1 MGLFL
6 LGMCV
11 FPFCFFLSLILT
23 HLSTFLGYIH
33 KRDLLLSD
41 RISQGTVK
49 DIIKDIFEINFDD
62 DEKEEIYKD
71 WERKPIQL
79 FINSYGGSVY
89 DGLAL
94 IDIIK
99 RSKTPVHTVCIGS
112 CMSMALWVW
121 LSGAKRF
128 VGESATLMFHD
139 VSLFAYD
146 KTEGIKQELNEMIRL
161 QEMLVSEIVGKS
173 MVKEERL
180 RDYISRKAEWYIP
193 ATEAIT
199 LKLADKYYK

>member
-1 MGLFL
+1 MSADKY
-6 LGMCV
+6 
-11 FPFCFFLSLILT
+11 PER
-23 HLSTFLGYIH
+23 H

-94 IDIIK
+94 IDVIK

-161 QEMLVSEIVGKS
+161 QEMLVSEIVEKS
-173 MVKEERL
+173 MIKEETL

-199 LKLADKYYK
+199 LKLADKYYKKRGKVLWFS

>member
-1 MGLFL
+1 MSADKR
-6 LGMCV
+6 
-11 FPFCFFLSLILT
+11 PE
-23 HLSTFLGYIH
+23 HH

-94 IDIIK
+94 IDVIK

-128 VGESATLMFHD
+128 VGESATLI
-139 VSLFAYD
+139 LKAKQ
-146 KTEGIKQELNEMIRL
+146 KTR
-161 QEMLVSEIVGKS
+161 SF
-173 MVKEERL
+173 
-180 RDYISRKAEWYIP
+180 
-193 ATEAIT
+193 
-199 LKLADKYYK
+199 

>member
-1 MGLFL
+1 MSADKY
-6 LGMCV
+6 
-11 FPFCFFLSLILT
+11 PER
-23 HLSTFLGYIH
+23 H

-94 IDIIK
+94 IDVIK
-99 RSKTPVHTVCIGS
+99 RSKTPVHGS
-112 CMSMALWVW
+112 GNQHDGR
-121 LSGAKRF
+121 SG
-128 VGESATLMFHD
+128 SNLYT
-139 VSLFAYD
+139 
-146 KTEGIKQELNEMIRL
+146 
-161 QEMLVSEIVGKS
+161 
-173 MVKEERL
+173 
-180 RDYISRKAEWYIP
+180 P
-193 ATEAIT
+193 A
-199 LKLADKYYK
+199 D

>member
-1 MGLFL
+1 MSADKY
-6 LGMCV
+6 
-11 FPFCFFLSLILT
+11 PER
-23 HLSTFLGYIH
+23 H

-94 IDIIK
+94 IDVIK

-121 LSGAKRF
+121 LSGAKRL
-128 VGESATLMFHD
+128 VGESAKLMFHD

-146 KTEGIKQELNEMIRL
+146 KTERNQAGIE
-161 QEMLVSEIVGKS
+161 
-173 MVKEERL
+173 
-180 RDYISRKAEWYIP
+180 
-193 ATEAIT
+193 
-199 LKLADKYYK
+199 

>member
-1 MGLFL
+1 MSADKY
-6 LGMCV
+6 
-11 FPFCFFLSLILT
+11 PER
-23 HLSTFLGYIH
+23 H

-94 IDIIK
+94 IDVIK

-128 VGESATLMFHD
+128 VGGSATLMFHD

-146 KTEGIKQELNEMIRL
+146 KTERNQAGIE
-161 QEMLVSEIVGKS
+161 
-173 MVKEERL
+173 
-180 RDYISRKAEWYIP
+180 
-193 ATEAIT
+193 
-199 LKLADKYYK
+199 

>member
-1 MGLFL
+1 MSADKY
-6 LGMCV
+6 
-11 FPFCFFLSLILT
+11 PER
-23 HLSTFLGYIH
+23 H

-94 IDIIK
+94 IDVIK

-112 CMSMALWVW
+112 CMSMAVR
-121 LSGAKRF
+121 SK
-128 VGESATLMFHD
+128 TLCRRVCD
-139 VSLFAYD
+139 TYVSRCLFICLRQNGRNQA
-146 KTEGIKQELNEMIRL
+146 GIE
-161 QEMLVSEIVGKS
+161 
-173 MVKEERL
+173 
-180 RDYISRKAEWYIP
+180 
-193 ATEAIT
+193 
-199 LKLADKYYK
+199 

>member
-1 MGLFL
+1 MSADKY
-6 LGMCV
+6 
-11 FPFCFFLSLILT
+11 PER
-23 HLSTFLGYIH
+23 H

-94 IDIIK
+94 IDVIK

-128 VGESATLMFHD
+128 VGESATLMFQD

-146 KTEGIKQELNEMIRL
+146 KTERNQAGIE
-161 QEMLVSEIVGKS
+161 
-173 MVKEERL
+173 
-180 RDYISRKAEWYIP
+180 
-193 ATEAIT
+193 
-199 LKLADKYYK
+199 

>member
-1 MGLFL
+1 MSADKY
-6 LGMCV
+6 
-11 FPFCFFLSLILT
+11 PER
-23 HLSTFLGYIH
+23 H

-94 IDIIK
+94 IDVIK

-128 VGESATLMFHD
+128 VGESATLKCKSELD
-139 VSLFAYD
+139 RAQLQLDLVNSTVQLTVD
-146 KTEGIKQELNEMIRL
+146 ELVVEG
-161 QEMLVSEIVGKS
+161 
-173 MVKEERL
+173 
-180 RDYISRKAEWYIP
+180 
-193 ATEAIT
+193 
-199 LKLADKYYK
+199 

>member
-1 MGLFL
+1 MSADKR
-6 LGMCV
+6 
-11 FPFCFFLSLILT
+11 PE
-23 HLSTFLGYIH
+23 HH

-94 IDIIK
+94 IDVIK

-128 VGESATLMFHD
+128 VGESATLN
-139 VSLFAYD
+139 LQRP
-146 KTEGIKQELNEMIRL
+146 EGRKERTHCCYSQA
-161 QEMLVSEIVGKS
+161 VGRDHESKS
-173 MVKEERL
+173 RCYTRRTPVL
-180 RDYISRKAEWYIP
+180 
-193 ATEAIT
+193 
-199 LKLADKYYK
+199 

>member
-1 MGLFL
+1 MSADKY
-6 LGMCV
+6 
-11 FPFCFFLSLILT
+11 PER
-23 HLSTFLGYIH
+23 H

-94 IDIIK
+94 IDVIK

-139 VSLFAYD
+139 VILFAYD
-146 KTEGIKQELNEMIRL
+146 KTERNQAGIE
-161 QEMLVSEIVGKS
+161 
-173 MVKEERL
+173 
-180 RDYISRKAEWYIP
+180 
-193 ATEAIT
+193 
-199 LKLADKYYK
+199 